1 MCVWEL
7 DDLCLAMALGFGGSE
22 AQPFTLDLSLD
33 LGRLKPLLQQIED
46 CPAEERQ
53 TLKTVAH

>member
-1 MCVWEL
+1 
-7 DDLCLAMALGFGGSE
+7 MALGFGGSE